1 MDITSTLFIALG
13 LSMDAFAVS
22 VANGFSIENCRMR
35 HALQIAL
42 FFGAFQGLMPLAGW
56 AAGHEVRRLVM
67 DYQHWVAFG
76 LLGFIGGK
84 MIYES
89 TVIDRVERSC
99 RTLGIGTLVGLS
111 IATSIDALAVG
122 VTFAFLGAE
131 VFVPTAIIGLVTFA
145 VSYAGVFIGR
155 RFGGIFGRK
164 LEVAGGLILI
174 GIGLR
179 ILIQGMIAAG

>member
-1 MDITSTLFIALG
+1 MNLPTMFLIALG
-13 LSMDAFAVS
+13 LSMDSFAVS

-42 FFGAFQGLMPLAGW
+42 FFGAFQALMPVAGW
-56 AAGHEVRRLVM
+56 AAGQGVRGLIM

-76 LLGFIGGK
+76 LLTFIGGK
-84 MIYES
+84 MIWES
-89 TVIDRVERSC
+89 RVIDQVERSC
-99 RTLGIGTLVGLS
+99 RTLGLGTLVGLS

-122 VTFAFLGAE
+122 VTFSLLGVE
-131 VFVPTAIIGLVTFA
+131 LLVPVLIIGLVTFA

-174 GIGLR
+174 GIGVK
-179 ILIQGMIAAG
+179 ILLGRLGG